1 MATRSAAATLALVLC
16 VGCGTP
22 QGSARVNPTTRAT
35 PTVTAG
41 DGTKILQELSQIQTT
56 LSTVTSNY
64 SLDAER
70 AKLEAKRLRMQER
83 REAGIMAFLI
93 GIILICLAV
102 DSPVHGYWRGIII
115 TVGVSMAVGS
125 VAIPMLWPF

>member
-41 DGTKILQELSQIQTT
+41 DGAKILQELSQIQTT